1 MKMSV
6 ERCWNDTDGEN
17 ITTGRKSCLSATLST
32 INRTG
37 TDLES
42 NLGLRGERPAT
53 NRQSKFKDTARTA
66 Q

>member
-1 MKMSV
+1 MVYS
-6 ERCWNDTDGEN
+6 NGDGDDTDGEN
-17 ITTGRKSCLSATLST
+17 IITGRKSCLSATLST

-42 NLGLRGERPAT
+42 NLGLHGERPAT
-53 NRQSKFKDTARTA
+53 NPLSKFKETARTA